1 MIRRV
6 EIWRR
11 YDSILSTQLGY
22 DINNQLQVVGR
33 GLVSAQIGLQRGM

>member
-6 EIWRR
+6 EISRR

-22 DINNQLQVVGR
+22 DINDQVRVVGR
-33 GLVSAQIGLQRGM
+33 GLVSDPVWLQHGM